1 MDVNIFTVTDK
12 DFEEKVLESST
23 PVLVDFWASWC
34 GPCKMAEPILEEL
47 ANNYQGKVGV
57 AKLNVDENPTL
68 SQKYSVLS
76 IPTTILFK
84 NKQELGRQVGFA
96 GRGAF
101 EDLIKK
107 AI

>member
-1 MDVNIFTVTDK
+1 MATTTVTDK
-12 DFEEKVLESST
+12 DFEEKIIKSST

-47 ANNYQGKVGV
+47 SETFKGKVGIV
-57 AKLNVDENPTL
+57 KLNVDENQTTT
-68 SQKYSVLS
+68 QKFGVMS

-84 NKQELGRQVGFA
+84 EGKELGRQVGFA
-96 GRGAF
+96 GKQSF

-107 AI
+107 GI